1 MRSIPSSR
9 NFIDVVLSQTQR
21 KTPTVI
27 HKNYSIQRVR
37 EFYIRK
43 VKFFQ
48 HNCESK
54 LIKILQ
60 DFPQINQIHPFYNDL
75 LHILVDKNNYKLSLN
90 IILKTKYFI
99 KKFSKNYIKLLKY
112 ANSVYACK
120 QLKKNVFGKICSNI
134 RKIDSSLV
142 FLEKIRICLKKLP
155 SLNPCKRIIVLGGSP
170 GTGKSSLLNKLTS
183 SNIKIGNKDNE
194 SKGLSVGHFTNFF
207 FKWQILDTIGIN
219 CKKIKKY
226 NSFEMQ
232 TINAYVH
239 LNYNLIYLFDSSDN
253 NQKFCIEINAFLML
267 RKFFKNRQK
276 ILILG
281 KTDIGWEK
289 KVEKKKKALVNFMRK
304 NSKNNFEVIKISLH
318 DEIGLINL
326 RDKLIKISYKSYIKN
341 PMSKLTEK
349 YFSSLLCEENK
360 GSIQKSLFSSLNKI
374 KKRQSTYD
382 KKEFFYTVK
391 NNIKS
396 LDKNETIEFFKL
408 KKKKISFENEEKLRE
423 YKNEKIYLSTDFKKI
438 NKPNFYDKN
447 FTIKKPRFYFS
458 EFY

>member
-1 MRSIPSSR
+1 MRSIPSSK

-27 HKNYSIQRVR
+27 HKNYAIQRVR

-48 HNCESK
+48 QNCESK
-54 LIKILQ
+54 LVKILQ
-60 DFPQINQIHPFYNDL
+60 DFPQINQLHPFFNDL
-75 LHILVDKNNYKLSLN
+75 LHILIDKNNYKLSLN
-90 IILKTKYFI
+90 KILKTKFFI

-134 RKIDSSLV
+134 RKIDNSLV

-183 SNIKIGNKDNE
+183 SNIKIGNTDNE
-194 SKGLSVGHFTNFF
+194 SKGLRVGHFTNFF

-219 CKKIKKY
+219 CEKIKKY

-239 LNYNLIYLFDSSDN
+239 LNYNLIFLFNSSQN
-253 NQKFCIEINAFLML
+253 NRNFFVEIKTFLIH
-267 RKFFKNRQK
+267 RKFFRNKPK

-289 KVEKKKKALVNFMRK
+289 PLGKKKKALINFIRK
-304 NSKNNFEVIKISLH
+304 KSKNNFKIIKLSIH
-318 DEIGLINL
+318 DEVGFINL
-326 RDKLIKISYKSYIKN
+326 RDKLIKISYKSCIKN
-341 PMSKLTEK
+341 PMYKFTKK
-349 YFSSLLCEENK
+349 YFSTNLCEENRI
-360 GSIQKSLFSSLNKI
+360 SIQKSLLGSLKKI
-374 KKRQSTYD
+374 KKKSRYE
-382 KKEFFYTVK
+382 KKEFFYTINHCK
-391 NNIKS
+391 NSIRSK
-396 LDKNETIEFFKL
+396 ETIDFFKL
-408 KKKKISFENEEKLRE
+408 KKKNNSFEDEEKIRGC
-423 YKNEKIYLSTDFKKI
+423 KNENIYLFTDFKKI
-438 NKPNFYDKN
+438 TKSKFDNKN
-447 FTIKKPRFYFS
+447 FLIKKTRFYFS

>member
-1 MRSIPSSR
+1 MRSIPNSK

-27 HKNYSIQRVR
+27 HKNYAIQRVR

-48 HNCESK
+48 HKCESK
-54 LIKILQ
+54 LFKILQ
-60 DFPQINQIHPFYNDL
+60 DFPQINQIHPFFNDL

-90 IILKTKYFI
+90 KISKTKFFI

-120 QLKKNVFGKICSNI
+120 QLKKNVFGKICGNI
-134 RKIDSSLV
+134 RKIDNSLV

-155 SLNPCKRIIVLGGSP
+155 SLNPYKRIVVLGGSP

-194 SKGLSVGHFTNFF
+194 SKGLRVGHFTNFF

-219 CKKIKKY
+219 CEKITKY

-239 LNYNLIYLFDSSDN
+239 LNYNLIYLFNSSQN
-253 NQKFCIEINAFLML
+253 NRNFFVEINTFLMHK
-267 RKFFKNRQK
+267 KFFRNKQK

-281 KTDIGWEK
+281 KIDIGWEK
-289 KVEKKKKALVNFMRK
+289 QVGKKKKALINFMRK
-304 NSKNNFEVIKISLH
+304 KSKNYFEIIKISIH
-318 DEIGLINL
+318 DEIGFINL

-341 PMSKLTEK
+341 PIYKFNQK

-360 GSIQKSLFSSLNKI
+360 SLIQKSLLGSLNKI
-374 KKRQSTYD
+374 KKKSRHD
-382 KKEFFYTVK
+382 KKEFFYTINHSK
-391 NNIKS
+391 KF
-396 LDKNETIEFFKL
+396 LGTKQTPEFFKI
-408 KKKKISFENEEKLRE
+408 KKKNISFENEEKIRE
-423 YKNEKIYLSTDFKKI
+423 RKNEKFYLFTDFKKI
-438 NKPNFYDKN
+438 TKPKFNDKN